1 MTRELADII
10 RAARENERVH
20 RQRGE
25 RELADLAELVLRLAV
40 EVAEDK
46 E

>member
-1 MTRELADII
+1 MTREMQAII